1 LKGKKLALMQ
11 EFFWGEFLPVL
22 TNKNLVQVLHTMF
35 VTKLKLKLVF
45 HQPKGKRSFQFIFK
59 RKLGVE
65 LTP

>member
-1 LKGKKLALMQ
+1 MP
-11 EFFWGEFLPVL
+11 EFFWGEFLPLL
-22 TNKNLVQVLHTMF
+22 TNKNPVQVLHRMF

-45 HQPKGKRSFQFIFK
+45 HQPRRKRSFQFILK

>member
-22 TNKNLVQVLHTMF
+22 TNKNPVQVLHRMF